1 MMRSLYSGVA
11 GLRVHQTRMDVI
23 GNNIANI
30 NTIGYKKSRT
40 VFQDM
45 LSQTLRGASQPTAN
59 VGGMN
64 PVQVGL
70 GVSLGSIDVLHT
82 QGPSM
87 STGNNFDLMIE
98 GDGYFVVANAIP
110 GVIGDIRQD
119 IINGNTDDIEL
130 EDYAL
135 AVDPQTICYTRAGNF
150 AFDEQGFLVCTST
163 GMYVLG
169 YMDDDIVTVPDAD
182 HPLGLIRIDIDQVR
196 NVSVDAQGYITY
208 INSDGDIVS
217 FGEDDTANYEGAPIA
232 IAKFNNPMGLEK
244 AGMNMYRRTNNS
256 GEPQYDGPNGEHGQ
270 GSLLPGNLEMSN
282 VDLAEEFTDMIITQ
296 RGHQANSRI
305 IRTSDEMLQELAQLK
320 R

>member
-82 QGPSM
+82 QGAPM

-98 GDGYFVVANAIP
+98 GDGYFVVANAKPDEIAT
-110 GVIGDIRQD
+110 IRQD
-119 IINGNTDDIEL
+119 IIDGNTDNIEL
-130 EDYAL
+130 EDYAA
-135 AVDPQTICYTRAGNF
+135 AVDPQTIHYTRAGNF

-169 YMDDDIVTVPDAD
+169 YMEGQDASGGTGD
-182 HPLGLIRIDIDQVR
+182 EEIPLGLIRIDIDHVR

-208 INSDGDIVS
+208 IDGDGNIVS
-217 FGEDDTANYEGAPIA
+217 FGAEDDNAGVPIA
-232 IAKFNNPMGLEK
+232 ISKFNNPMGLEK
-244 AGMNMYRRTNNS
+244 AGMNMFRRTNNS
-256 GEPQYDGPNGEHGQ
+256 GDPQYNGPNGRHGQ